1 MSVRLASERAPDR
14 TVNEDAAFAA
24 SGLVGVLDGVSVPA
38 GVDTGCRHG
47 PAWYVQQLS
56 AHLVRGHDRDP
67 NALLAQVL
75 ADAIRAVA
83 FDHYS
88 QCDLDHPG
96 TPASTVC
103 LLKDRGDHIEYLVLC
118 DSPLI
123 LDRGEVQVVADEQFD
138 RAIAHLR
145 REALTGDSAPDSA
158 ERSAQLRQVIAQRQ
172 KLTNRPGGYWIAAAD
187 PAAAH
192 QAVTGTAP
200 LHGPDRVR
208 RAALLTDGASAAVE
222 QFELLDWAGLLDVLT
237 DYGPQE
243 LIRRVRQAE
252 TADHDGHVRPRYKR
266 HDDATAAL
274 CLFEEDQ
281 P

>member
-1 MSVRLASERAPDR
+1 MSVRLASERAPGR
-14 TVNEDAAFAA
+14 PVNEDAAFTA
-24 SGLVGVLDGVSVPA
+24 SGLVGVLDGVSVPD

-47 PAWYVQQLS
+47 PAWYAERLS
-56 AHLVRGHDRDP
+56 GHLVREHERDP
-67 NALLAQVL
+67 DAPLTRLLAEAIAQVR
-75 ADAIRAVA
+75 D
-83 FDHYS
+83 DHDG

-118 DSPLI
+118 DSPLV
-123 LDRGEVQVVADEQFD
+123 LDRGEVQVVTDDQFD

-145 REALTGDSAPDSA
+145 QEALTGDSALDSV
-158 ERSAQLRQVIAQRQ
+158 EHSARLRRLINQRQ
-172 KLTNRPGGYWIAAAD
+172 QFTNQPGGYWIAAAN
-187 PAAAH
+187 PAAAY

-200 LHGPDRVR
+200 LWGPNRVR

-222 QFELLDWAGLLDVLT
+222 QFELLDWPGLLDMLT
-237 DYGPQE
+237 DHGPQE
-243 LIRRVRQAE
+243 LIRLVRQAE
-252 TADHDGHVRPRYKR
+252 VNDHDGHASPRYKR